1 MSNTQIETQPIDWYL
16 EHADELAQKVVDAW
30 EPTIQPGAPPSF
42 TEDLKALFNKA
53 YRYRQAK
60 RQADDR
66 RQSNTLSEADVTEE
80 KASRRAFAEA
90 YRAF

>member
-16 EHADELAQKVVDAW
+16 EHADELAQKVVNAW
-30 EPTIQPGAPPSF
+30 GSNVSF